1 MPDQIL
7 PLTGLDQ
14 TGVILDTPPV
24 ALPPTAFS
32 DCLNVRFKDGAV
44 RKMEGELNIFPDLV
58 TNILAGQVPPI
69 TDTAATIKYTTW
81 WANPNLAGLN
91 SGYYLV
97 IIEHDDG
104 ITNTR
109 RDFAYVVAPDGS
121 FSRKGSFP
129 PDQNAAW
136 QHTFFQGGFCIIIN
150 NGLTTP
156 NFIIDTDGNTD
167 ITMVPDF
174 APLPGWDSYL
184 VDETIV
190 SDTYNADEN
199 TPVFDLPQPVDLR
212 ERNIRVTRTR
222 AGVPEVVNI
231 TDIAITDYNDS
242 SGNALLS
249 ITVTNTHFVT
259 AITFQDMSSPP
270 VDTVMTDDVISIRDL
285 SKNPVTVTAGVI
297 RSFGDFLVAGNL
309 VERDEM
315 LPARPIIRNLT
326 GVVRASDVAA
336 PGQIPTNWNPF
347 AAGVSTADEFVLSDT
362 GVVQDMAELQG
373 NLYIYSNTSITVMR
387 QTGNAAI
394 PLATSPVTDSYGAQT
409 TGAVLEF
416 DGQHFVVGSQDVY
429 IFGGHPGSIQSIADA
444 RVRRV
449 FFQSLNPL
457 HESRLFC
464 LRYQQRDEIWICF
477 PTTRSITGECDR
489 AYIWNYRSN
498 TWTIRSLD
506 SVVSGNVGPVPGGGV
521 PNSTITFSGRSGEN
535 SVTDNAG
542 RPDIQT
548 FTLDAGIT
556 APTGTPQVFTI
567 DVLDTLPRFSGTGP
581 EIFELRV
588 PSDFNPG
595 TTPPPISFI
604 FTVSNGGSFV
614 SGFPLRVQ
622 LMSTDTTAALIATRL
637 NADMEFQT
645 RYTAMVEPSDSSLLR
660 ITANQS
666 MIPTHDQ
673 HTLNINETV
682 TDRSVLTSTSRT
694 ITGTTNTDGQFIV
707 SFSDDFIG
715 TGALAFIDGA
725 MGAMLPMGTQLQEDP
740 MPTFGD
746 FYQGPDEGTGLFYG
760 RRGSGGSFFGTTT
773 YTYTSVEQPIMVDR
787 AEVRY
792 FRLVDASGTP
802 LNSQDYTF
810 TAYETAASDDAMNL
824 PTLVRQLPAVTT
836 TETPPTLSFSSSV
849 QLYEQSTDSFSGRD
863 IPQVINIMLLGNQQG
878 DMRRQDVARAIRDG
892 LDATDTFTAVLDSTI
907 NTRIVVTSMRNEK
920 RTLDLIV
927 SPGNSEVAVSN
938 FMIAPTEGIFDY
950 GRGMTQLQA
959 IGPTFTV
966 TGPEM
971 FTPMEVTIDT
981 EQTGAVTAE
990 AILAQLGT
998 PIQNFDGWTRTDTLA
1013 DGMIT
1018 LESVNRNDVPMGI
1031 TPQSTFT
1038 EEEVQFQDD
1047 LAQRVVVDP
1056 WVITPLRRGNIDGIP
1071 NFMEL
1076 TATRTQLGEY
1086 PVFNTPSF
1094 LGLLISIGDQGE
1106 EEFITLRAG
1115 NLSAGM
1121 TLSPEQ
1127 VAEQWATQL
1136 RAANRRLNVTYVAGE
1151 RSFTIQ
1157 PVNYDELANFVLEA
1171 YFNIDETMARTIQDL
1186 RARAESPTDPLRLN
1200 PFSQPL
1206 YFNPGT
1212 STLAVNTA
1220 GDDGDS
1226 ATLGTTGA
1234 DIRLTFDVLRPWPT
1248 DEINPNQEFPLL
1260 SARQRLD
1267 VLDDMNIA
1275 TGSQT
1280 VNKVIGA
1287 DLGWSR
1293 PMYSLSAPMT
1303 MMDGTFVPGN
1313 DSPQTYESYI
1323 ERVQLPLTPEFN
1335 TEQVQSVAL
1344 WADGGTVV
1352 TFRQPEQYN
1361 QLDIR
1366 VSVSDHP
1373 GDRIDLSDRTMVD
1386 TANIFPISEEYKS
1399 DLRVHGRFSNIRI
1412 TDDIPSAMF
1421 TTTINGKTFTQES
1434 EWRLSGIQIEFAV
1447 GGRR

>member
-44 RKMEGELNIFPDLV
+44 RKMEGELNIFPDIV
-58 TNILAGQVPPI
+58 TNVLAATTT
-69 TDTAATIKYTTW
+69 TDPAATIKYTTW
-81 WANPNLAGLN
+81 WANPNLAGVN

-97 IIEHDDG
+97 IIEHNNDMG
-104 ITNTR
+104 VR
-109 RDFAYVVAPDGS
+109 RDFAYVVAPDGT
-121 FSRKGSFP
+121 FSVKGDFP

-156 NFIIDTDGNTD
+156 NYIIDTDGNTD

-174 APLPGWDSYL
+174 LPLPGWDSYL

-190 SDTYNADEN
+190 SDTYNAEEN
-199 TPVFDLPQPVDLR
+199 TSTFDLPQPVDLT
-212 ERNIRVTRTR
+212 ERDIRVTRTR
-222 AGVPEVVNI
+222 GDTTEIINI
-231 TDIAITDYNDS
+231 TDPNITTYNDS
-242 SGNALLS
+242 TGVILR
-249 ITVTNTHFVT
+249 ITVVNNDIVTN
-259 AITFQDMSSPP
+259 IIFQDEATPP
-270 VDTVMTDDVISIRDL
+270 QDTVQTGDVITINDR

-315 LPARPIIRNLT
+315 LQTRPIIRNLT

-347 AAGVSTADEFVLSDT
+347 AAGVSTADEFILSDT

-387 QTGNAAI
+387 QTGNPAV

-416 DGQHFVVGSQDVY
+416 DGKHFVVGSQDVY

-457 HESRLFC
+457 HESRMFC

-521 PNSTITFSGRSGEN
+521 PNSTITFTGSSGEN
-535 SVTDNAG
+535 SLVTAG
-542 RPDIQT
+542 QPDIQT
-548 FTLDAGIT
+548 ISVASGIL
-556 APTGTPQVFTI
+556 APGAKPQIYSI
-567 DVLDTLPRFSGTGP
+567 DVEDTLPAFSGIGP
-581 EIFELRV
+581 EIFELMV
-588 PSDFNPG
+588 PADFSPG
-595 TTPPPISFI
+595 TTPQPVSFI
-604 FTVSNGGSFV
+604 FTISNAGSFV
-614 SGFPLRVQ
+614 TDFPVRVQ
-622 LMSTDTTAALIATRL
+622 LMSTDNTATEIVARLMADTTFA
-637 NADMEFQT
+637 MY
-645 RYTAMVEPSDSSLLR
+645 YTAMVEPSDNTLLR
-660 ITANQS
+660 ITAIQS
-666 MIPTHDQ
+666 ALPTHDE
-673 HTLNINETV
+673 HTLVINATV
-682 TDRSVLTSTSRT
+682 TDRSVLTQTSPART
-694 ITGTTNTDGQFIV
+694 LSGTTDANGAFNV
-707 SFSDDFIG
+707 FFDDNFVG
-715 TGALAFIDGA
+715 MGVLSFIDADAAGTA
-725 MGAMLPMGTQLQEDP
+725 LPSGTQLQEGPDP
-740 MPTFGD
+740 GSGL
-746 FYQGPDEGTGLFYG
+746 FYQGPDTGEGLFYG
-760 RRGSGGSFFGTTT
+760 RRGLGGALFGATTTT
-773 YTYTSVEQPIMVDR
+773 YTSIEQPIMVMQS
-787 AEVRY
+787 ATRY
-792 FRLVDASGTP
+792 FRLIDSTGSPVANQS
-802 LNSQDYTF
+802 YTF
-810 TAYETAASDDAMNL
+810 TAYGTAAASDAMSIPMIVNI
-824 PTLVRQLPAVTT
+824 PAVTMG
-836 TETPPTLSFSSSV
+836 TPPLLTFTSQV
-849 QLYEQSTDSFSGRD
+849 RQYVESTDSFSGMLAA
-863 IPQVINIMLLGNQQG
+863 QSETIMLLGNQQG
-878 DMRRQDVARAIRDG
+878 TNRRHNVARAIRDG
-892 LDATDTFTAVLDSTI
+892 LNATNEFSAQLDATV
-907 NTRIVVTSMRNEK
+907 NTRIIVTSTVDEK
-920 RTLDLIV
+920 RTLELGV
-927 SPGNSEVAVSN
+927 VPGNSTVSTSN
-938 FMIAPTEGIFDY
+938 FTITETQEGTFTY
-950 GRGMTQLQA
+950 GDSLGELVP
-959 IGPTFTV
+959 IGPTYNI

-971 FTPMEVTIDT
+971 FPPIEVTLTPATDGSASAEDIAALITNRIANFNGWDSTGGDT
-981 EQTGAVTAE
+981 
-990 AILAQLGT
+990 
-998 PIQNFDGWTRTDTLA
+998 N

-1018 LESVNRNDVPMGI
+1018 VQSVNRDAVPMGL

-1038 EEEVQFQDD
+1038 EEQIQFQDD
-1047 LAQRVVVDP
+1047 LAQRVVTSP
-1056 WVITPLRRGNIDGIP
+1056 WTAMLIRQGNIDGAVTPATI
-1071 NFMEL
+1071 
-1076 TATRTQLGEY
+1076 TAARTQEGVY
-1086 PVFNTPSF
+1086 PVFNVPSF
-1094 LGLLISIGDQGE
+1094 LGLLISIGDAGE
-1106 EEFITLRAG
+1106 QEFITLRAG
-1115 NLSAGM
+1115 NVSAGAAL
-1121 TLSPEQ
+1121 TAAQ
-1127 VAEQWATQL
+1127 VAEQWSTQL
-1136 RAANRRLNVTYVAGE
+1136 RAANRRLNITYTAGANN
-1151 RSFTIQ
+1151 FTIQ

-1171 YFNIDETMARTIQDL
+1171 YFNVDQAGASMIQTL
-1186 RARAESPTDPLRLN
+1186 RNRAADATDPLRLN

-1212 STLAVNTA
+1212 ESLAVNSA
-1220 GDDGDS
+1220 GGSD
-1226 ATLGTTGA
+1226 ATLETTGA
-1234 DIRLTFDVLRPWPT
+1234 EISTTFDVLRPWPT

-1267 VLDDMNIA
+1267 VLDTQGIA

-1293 PMYSLSAPMT
+1293 PMYSLDAT
-1303 MMDGTFVPGN
+1303 N
-1313 DSPQTYESYI
+1313 DTPQTYVSYI
-1323 ERVQLPLTPEFN
+1323 ERTQFPLSPEFN

-1344 WADGGTVV
+1344 WADGGTVI

-1366 VSVSDHP
+1366 ISVSDNP
-1373 GDRIDLSDRTMVD
+1373 GDRVDLTNRDMV
-1386 TANIFPISEEYKS
+1386 TSNIFPISEEYKS
-1399 DLRVHGRFSNIRI
+1399 DLRIHGRFSNIRI
-1412 TDDIPSAMF
+1412 TDDIPTALFETS
-1421 TTTINGKTFTQES
+1421 INGKTFTQQA

>member
-81 WANPNLAGLN
+81 WANPNLAGVN

-97 IIEHDDG
+97 IIEHDNG
-104 ITNTR
+104 SGTR
-109 RDFAYVVAPDGS
+109 MDFAYVVAPDGS
-121 FSRKGSFP
+121 FSQKGSFP

-150 NGLTTP
+150 NGLVTP

-199 TPVFDLPQPVDLR
+199 TPVFDLPQPVDIT

-222 AGVPEVVNI
+222 AGVTETVTVTAATP
-231 TDIAITDYNDS
+231 TDYNDS
-242 SGNALLS
+242 SDNFFFRIVATGNLVS
-249 ITVTNTHFVT
+249 T
-259 AITFQDMSSPP
+259 ITFQDMSTPP
-270 VDTVMTDDVISIRDL
+270 VDTVMTGDIISIRDL

-315 LPARPIIRNLT
+315 LPANPIIRNLT

-521 PNSTITFSGRSGEN
+521 PNSTITFDEMTGEN
-535 SVTDNAG
+535 SLISAG
-542 RPDIQT
+542 LPDIQT
-548 FTLDAGIT
+548 LSLPAGIT
-556 APTGTPQVFTI
+556 APTARPQRYNI
-567 DVLDTLPRFSGTGP
+567 DVLDTLSGFSGIGP
-581 EIFELRV
+581 EIFELNV
-588 PSDFNPG
+588 PNNFNPG
-595 TTPPPISFI
+595 TTPQPVSFI
-604 FTVSNGGSFV
+604 FTVSNEGSFITN
-614 SGFPLRVQ
+614 FPLRVQ

-637 NADMEFQT
+637 EADDTFAMY
-645 RYTAMVEPSDSSLLR
+645 YTAMAEPTDSNLLR
-660 ITANQS
+660 ITANGPMS
-666 MIPTHDQ
+666 LTDHDQ
-673 HTLNINETV
+673 HTLNINATV
-682 TDRSVLTSTSRT
+682 TDRNALTQVMPPVTLS
-694 ITGTTNTDGQFIV
+694 GTTDASGAFSEFFDS
-707 SFSDDFIG
+707 SFVG
-715 TGALAFIDGA
+715 MGVLAFIDEATGTP
-725 MGAMLPMGTQLQEDP
+725 LPAGTQLQE
-740 MPTFGD
+740 
-746 FYQGPDEGTGLFYG
+746 GPDPGGQTRVYTDTPSTSFYD
-760 RRGSGGSFFGTTT
+760 RRVARGSFFGTTT
-773 YTYTSVEQPIMVDR
+773 TTYTSIEQPLMVTSTGT
-787 AEVRY
+787 RY
-792 FRLVDASGTP
+792 FRLVDAAGAP
-802 LNSQDYTF
+802 LMNRSYVF
-810 TAYETAASDDAMNL
+810 TAFETADTSDAANI
-824 PTLVRQLPAVTT
+824 PTLAQQIPAVTMG
-836 TETPPTLSFSSSV
+836 TPPVLSLMSQVRTYDVSM
-849 QLYEQSTDSFSGRD
+849 DSFEPSGAA
-863 IPQVINIMLLGNQQG
+863 QVIDIMLLGNQQG
-878 DMRRQDVARAIRDG
+878 PDRQQNVARAIRDG
-892 LDATDTFTAVLDSTI
+892 LNATSIFTAEIDPMMLTRVMVST
-907 NTRIVVTSMRNEK
+907 TANEK
-920 RTLDLIV
+920 RTLTHSVTDSSDTV
-927 SPGNSEVAVSN
+927 VASN
-938 FMIAPTEGIFDY
+938 FIIPETFEGIYSY
-950 GRGMTQLQA
+950 GVNINQIQP

-966 TGPEM
+966 TGPEGFM
-971 FTPMEVTIDT
+971 ATEVTVETLDD
-981 EQTGAVTAE
+981 GSFPAE
-990 AILAQLGT
+990 AILVDLVT
-998 PIQNFDGWTRTDTLA
+998 PILVPTDPNDMFSGWTRTDMDTT
-1013 DGMIT
+1013 DGSIT
-1018 LESVNRNDVPMGI
+1018 LQTVNRDNVPIGI
-1031 TPQSTFT
+1031 TPQSIFT
-1038 EEEVQFQDD
+1038 EEEVQYQDD
-1047 LAQRVVVDP
+1047 LAQREVASP
-1056 WVITPLRRGNIDGIP
+1056 WTFTLLRRGNIDGIP
-1071 NFMEL
+1071 NFG
-1076 TATRTQLGEY
+1076 TVIADRTRPGVY

-1106 EEFITLRAG
+1106 QEFITLRAG
-1115 NLSAGM
+1115 ALSAN
-1121 TLSPEQ
+1121 TPLSSAQ

-1151 RSFTIQ
+1151 SSFTIQ

-1171 YFNIDETMARTIQDL
+1171 YFNIDAGMANTIQML
-1186 RARAESPTDPLRLN
+1186 RARAENPNDPLRLN

-1206 YFNPGT
+1206 YFNPG
-1212 STLAVNTA
+1212 SQTLVVNSSGGA
-1220 GDDGDS
+1220 PAS
-1226 ATLGTTGA
+1226 LETTGA
-1234 DIRLTFDVLRPWPT
+1234 VISTNFDVLRPWPT

-1267 VLDDMNIA
+1267 VLDDMSIA

-1293 PMYSLSAPMT
+1293 PMYSLTASM
-1303 MMDGTFVPGN
+1303 N

-1344 WADGGTVV
+1344 WADGGTVT

-1421 TTTINGKTFTQES
+1421 TTTINGKTFTQQS